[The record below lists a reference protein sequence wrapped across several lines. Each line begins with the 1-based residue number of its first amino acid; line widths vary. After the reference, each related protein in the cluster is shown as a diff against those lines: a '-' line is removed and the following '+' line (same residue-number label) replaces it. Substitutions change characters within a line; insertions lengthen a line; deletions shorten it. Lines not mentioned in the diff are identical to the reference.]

1 MVLTG
6 WSIAS
11 GVPPLAVPVRIV
23 VTEIHGAEQ
32 TPTLLDYIETYRRAR
47 KCVKMH
53 GRWMDGQVRCTRR
66 VLVLRFVYPVDDP
79 SHRHLNS
86 QGRWTHSF

>member
-1 MVLTG
+1 MVFTG

-23 VTEIHGAEQ
+23 VTEFNGDEQ
-32 TPTLLDYIETYRRAR
+32 TLTFLDYTETYRRAR

-53 GRWMDGQVRCTRR
+53 GRSMGK
-66 VLVLRFVYPVDDP
+66 YGA
-79 SHRHLNS
+79 
-86 QGRWTHSF
+86 QGASSYSGLFIRLIPIP